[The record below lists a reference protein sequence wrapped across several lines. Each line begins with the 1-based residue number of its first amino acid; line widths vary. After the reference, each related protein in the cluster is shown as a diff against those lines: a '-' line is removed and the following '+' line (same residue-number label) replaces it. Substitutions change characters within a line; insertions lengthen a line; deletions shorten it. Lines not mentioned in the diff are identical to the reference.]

1 MRTLKDATLFTV
13 SGPRGT
19 YYAVRDEETGAVL
32 TERTESAASA
42 MADERDLLIVDRR
55 EVGHA
60 ELIEMMASRA
70 SQGTDARAS
79 EPQPVHARGEGSG
92 LSALARRL
100 LHR

>member
-19 YYAVRDEETGAVL
+19 YFAVRDQESGAVL
-32 TERTESAASA
+32 TERTESAAAA

-55 EVGHA
+55 EISHA
-60 ELIEMMASRA
+60 ELIGMMASRA
-70 SQGTDARAS
+70 AQGTDARPQ
-79 EPQPVHARGEGSG
+79 EPVAAHARGEGSG
-92 LSALARRL
+92 LAALARRL